1 MEKHFLLIGKNNWN
15 FNTGKSV
22 RGSCRRIATLW
33 RENNF
38 QLTNWYS
45 TQHWIFTELYHC
57 SSKSTFAMFNLY
69 IPVNNLEKK
78 SASYHYLIF

>member
-22 RGSCRRIATLW
+22 RGSCRGIATLW
-33 RENNF
+33 REENF

-57 SSKSTFAMFNLY
+57 SSKSTFSLFNLY
-69 IPVNNLEKK
+69 VPVNNMEKK
-78 SASYHYLIF
+78 